1 MTILKSVRH
10 LDSCGVLGGNTLV
23 TIMFQG
29 EAKAPPILS
38 AEVPRVTHADL
49 FVDYD
54 ASTKRPNRGGII
66 IKGGMKIHR
75 PIWLGRVWLGIR
87 S

>member
-1 MTILKSVRH
+1 MVTVLKGITYLESF
-10 LDSCGVLGGNTLV
+10 GVLGGHTLAL
-23 TIMFQG
+23 IMYEG
-29 EAKAPPILS
+29 ASEAPSIFP

-75 PIWLGRVWLGIR
+75 PIWLG
-87 S
+87 